1 MSVGMF
7 FPPGSPP
14 GGKKHC
20 SHRGFSLAEVLIV
33 SVIVAILSAV
43 AIPSYQSYV
52 RSQRTEVVKGLAQSI
67 AVSAN
72 AYWRRN
78 GTVPTFAQT
87 GVFVPNSSYYTITI
101 ADPNV
106 TVQEASDATITATVA
121 FK

>member
-1 MSVGMF
+1 MSDRSEFPVRAGRRGMKLK
-7 FPPGSPP
+7 SQ
-14 GGKKHC
+14 GG
-20 SHRGFSLAEVLIV
+20 FALAEVLV
-33 SVIVAILSAV
+33 VAVIMAVLAAI
-43 AIPSYQSYV
+43 AIPSYQGYV
-52 RSQRTEVVKGLAQSI
+52 KTQRTEVVKGLAQTI

-87 GVFVPNSSYYTITI
+87 GVFIPNASYYTITI